1 MKDFL
6 IIFILE
12 SIVNIGEIFLF
23 YLLLNHKFQLKKADV
38 SSRLKLFSFLLLQ
51 VLILSTF
58 NCTSTSMIVILAFL
72 LGTDILLALL
82 FFECSLM
89 QSILWSG
96 IYAIIGLFADYA
108 CILLPCAIA
117 GVDANASLFGGSLHV
132 PITFLH
138 LIILAVIILI
148 LIQNGG
154 MGFMTIGVCVA
165 ILLRRKI
172 GLKVRGILQE
182 SINSIQIGGIVKLTK
197 KIIKG
202 TLFFESIGAVLLMI
216 RFIPEFGIGRG
227 IWYGIF
233 HSISAFCNAGFDLMG
248 ENGAY
253 QSLIRYSDDWL
264 VNTVIMLLIIIG
276 GIGFLV
282 WDDLSVKKFQWKKYH
297 LHTKIVLSTTGF
309 LIIGGAVLFLIL
321 EKNNVLAGMPVK
333 EQILCSLFH
342 SVTARTAGFNT
353 TDTGAL
359 TEGSKLVTMILMFI
373 GGSPGSTAG
382 GIKTTTVVVLIV
394 FVRANLME
402 AAGCNVFNRRLDET
416 AIRKACV
423 VMCTNLFLILTG
435 FFAAGFFGGC
445 DV

>member
-1 MKDFL
+1 MTSFADA
-6 IIFILE
+6 
-12 SIVNIGEIFLF
+12 LF
-23 YLLLNHKFQLKKADV
+23 
-38 SSRLKLFSFLLLQ
+38 
-51 VLILSTF
+51 
-58 NCTSTSMIVILAFL
+58 TSTSASCVTGLVVQDTYL
-72 LGTDILLALL
+72 HWS
-82 FFECSLM
+82 FFGQL
-89 QSILWSG
+89 
-96 IYAIIGLFADYA
+96 
-108 CILLPCAIA
+108 
-117 GVDANASLFGGSLHV
+117 
-132 PITFLH
+132 
-138 LIILAVIILI
+138 IILI
-148 LIQNGG
+148 LIQIGG

-382 GIKTTTVVVLIV
+382 GMKTTTFSVLILNAIAT
-394 FVRANLME
+394 FRSQEN
-402 AAGCNVFNRRLDET
+402 AGAFGRRLEYHVIKNAAT
-416 AIRKACV
+416 IA
-423 VMCTNLFLILTG
+423 MLY
-435 FFAAGFFGGC
+435 FALFFGGGIAIS
-445 DV
+445 VYEGLPLLNLSLIHI